1 MVKFLQNGEQIGTVQ
16 FPITEVGTSSTVS
29 FMIENNSED
38 NVELIFFSDDGDMTI
53 DGNFNNHL
61 KPRETQTAKLT
72 FSPGKDRPD
81 SLNTSWGFREVV
93 G

>member
-1 MVKFLQNGEQIGTVQ
+1 MVKFLQNGEEIGTVQ

-38 NVELIFFSDDGDMTI
+38 DVELIFFSEDGDMTI
-53 DGNFNNHL
+53 DNFDKHL
-61 KPRETQTAKLT
+61 KPRETRTAKLS
-72 FSPGKDRPD
+72 FSPTMDRPD
-81 SLNTSWGFREVV
+81 SLKANWGFREVV